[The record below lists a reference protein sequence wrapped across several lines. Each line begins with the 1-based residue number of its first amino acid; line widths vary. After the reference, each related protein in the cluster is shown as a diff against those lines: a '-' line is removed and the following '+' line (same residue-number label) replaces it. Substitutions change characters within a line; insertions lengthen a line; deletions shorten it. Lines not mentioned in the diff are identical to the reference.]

1 MPTNSST
8 DHPPPP
14 DSVRPWLPVWLP
26 WLLAPC
32 FLLLPIGGCGVA
44 AAIRQPR
51 LATAEIPQAHPGTV
65 QPPLVPI
72 GTVVTIA
79 PPQRF

>member
-1 MPTNSST
+1 MASVSCT
-8 DHPPPP
+8 DRTPHADEP
-14 DSVRPWLPVWLP
+14 RPWLLVWLP

-32 FLLLPIGGCGVA
+32 FLFLPIGGCGLA

-51 LATAEIPQAHPGTV
+51 LARAEAQPADAALV
-65 QPPLVPI
+65 QPPLVPV

-79 PPQRF
+79 QPPRF